1 VKRTT
6 GGLSQDEGINL
17 VVDFIRDNGLSVEMG
32 GDMMI
37 TSKGEQLLNE
47 LQGDSPK

>member
-1 VKRTT
+1 MKRTVVESP
-6 GGLSQDEGINL
+6 LDKGINPAI
-17 VVDFIRDNGLSVEMG
+17 DFIRDNELSVEMG

-37 TSKGEQLLNE
+37 TSKGEQLLSE